1 MRVLVVHNRYRSAL
15 PSGENMVVDRE
26 IAMLRDASI
35 EVDTYIR
42 DSDEIEHFGPVKRA
56 ELAVRP
62 IYSLED
68 SKAFKARIRS
78 FRPDVVHLHNPYPL
92 ISPAVIR
99 VAKTAGV
106 PVVQTVHNYRFVCAN
121 GLYFRDGRVCQDC
134 LGKQLP
140 WPAVRH
146 SCYRGSMPQSAIM
159 AGSLAVHR
167 TTWQMVDRFLPVSDF
182 VAEQLVAAGVPP
194 EKITVKPNA
203 APDPGEPAP
212 IGEGFLFA
220 GRLEEE
226 KGIKLLLEAWSL
238 SLLGNMTTLTI
249 VGDGVERSAVQQAAS
264 VDPSI
269 SYLGSVAADEVGQ
282 LLDQC
287 AVRVVPSLWFEAAP
301 LAVIE
306 SFARGRP
313 VISTGVGANASAVGD
328 EVGWVCPTTSAVG
341 LAETIRHAFGDQSGA
356 RVRGMAARSLY
367 ERSYLP
373 GEVTRSLLE
382 IYDGLER
389 ARASATANPFLGGE
403 CLYGEDLGVEEI
415 ARWVADE
422 REAYADL
429 GPGELPAE
437 SYGRGR
443 FDHWSVLRGGQ
454 APAAGAGQRSM
465 RILLVLGHSFPTQQ
479 ALWEEVSRRDL
490 DLHVA
495 YTLDIPRGGAVGPPD
510 FGTRHELAGVR
521 IRGDRLTWMG
531 YRGLSPLV
539 KDLQPD
545 LVHVLNEPWSVA
557 VLQAIRA
564 RAGHVVTHGCEN
576 LWDQGSPLEAMAR
589 RHATRR
595 NLSQTSGFVSWNS
608 EGVAWA
614 RRWGLSPASRTLVLS
629 AELPRLERF
638 SHPERRRAAGR
649 GRWEF
654 GQEFVVGYVGRLVAE
669 KGIDWLLESWR
680 SASLPDHA
688 RLVFIGQGP
697 MEGAIRAAATA
708 DARIRLKGPVSFE
721 QVPTVMASLDALVL
735 PSLTT
740 RDWSEQYGRVITEA
754 MASGVPVIASDS
766 GAIPDVVGDAG
777 IIVSEGSVAEL
788 AATLRRVSLDPVIH
802 RALAEAGLARA
813 QTAFSPAVQAERLH
827 VFWRAVAE
835 PSCPAIVNDDR
846 TTSSGGRP

>member
-26 IAMLRDASI
+26 IAMLRDAGV

-134 LGKQLP
+134 LGKRVP

-203 APDPGEPAP
+203 VPDPGEPAP

-238 SLLGNMTTLTI
+238 SRLGNMTTLTI
-249 VGDGVERSAVQQAAS
+249 VGDGVERSTVQQAAR

-287 AVRVVPSLWFEAAP
+287 AVRVVPSLCFEAAP

-328 EVGWVCPTTSAVG
+328 EVGWVCPTTGAVG

-373 GEVTRSLLE
+373 GEATRWLLE

-389 ARASATANPFLGGE
+389 ATASSTANPFLDGNR
-403 CLYGEDLGVEEI
+403 LYGEDLGDEEI

-443 FDHWSVLRGGQ
+443 FDHFHGVSRLPDGRFKSVLGLGSAQGGEFLAIIDRIDELTIVEPSQ
-454 APAAGAGQRSM
+454 KLRSHRLGGLKPRYIDPSPDAALPFPDASFD
-465 RILLVLGHSFPTQQ
+465 LVFCLSVLHHIPK
-479 ALWEEVSRRDL
+479 VSAQ
-490 DLHVA
+490 V
-495 YTLDIPRGGAVGPPD
+495 
-510 FGTRHELAGVR
+510 HELARVLSPGGHMLVLEPIVSLGDWTGPRKAGLTKRERGIPLSLLRSMLTDEGLVVEYEALCDFPITRRLPRGYDSVWSVR
-521 IRGDRLTWMG
+521 LDRLLSKATAWN
-531 YRGLSPLV
+531 YRYHPTS
-539 KDLQPD
+539 
-545 LVHVLNEPWSVA
+545 
-557 VLQAIRA
+557 AIQKIRPTA
-564 RAGHVVTHGCEN
+564 SYFVVIKPC
-576 LWDQGSPLEAMAR
+576 
-589 RHATRR
+589 
-595 NLSQTSGFVSWNS
+595 
-608 EGVAWA
+608 
-614 RRWGLSPASRTLVLS
+614 SPAT
-629 AELPRLERF
+629 
-638 SHPERRRAAGR
+638 
-649 GRWEF
+649 
-654 GQEFVVGYVGRLVAE
+654 
-669 KGIDWLLESWR
+669 
-680 SASLPDHA
+680 
-688 RLVFIGQGP
+688 
-697 MEGAIRAAATA
+697 AAA
-708 DARIRLKGPVSFE
+708 R
-721 QVPTVMASLDALVL
+721 
-735 PSLTT
+735 
-740 RDWSEQYGRVITEA
+740 
-754 MASGVPVIASDS
+754 
-766 GAIPDVVGDAG
+766 
-777 IIVSEGSVAEL
+777 
-788 AATLRRVSLDPVIH
+788 
-802 RALAEAGLARA
+802 
-813 QTAFSPAVQAERLH
+813 
-827 VFWRAVAE
+827 
-835 PSCPAIVNDDR
+835 
-846 TTSSGGRP
+846 